1 MKKFIKT
8 ISTVAL
14 VAGLLAQTG
23 VGVFAAEKE
32 FDGQVVK
39 VGVVGDSDKDIWKYV
54 AQLAKEK
61 EGIVIEIE
69 NLTDYN
75 IPNQAVQDG
84 SLDLNAFQH
93 IIFLEEWN
101 KANNGTI
108 ESIGFTIVEPM
119 GLYSEKIEKLEDLQD
134 GATIAIP
141 NDPTNQGRA
150 LLALEIAGLIE
161 VDDAKGILPTTAD
174 VTKNDKNLKFEEL
187 EASQTARALK
197 DVDASIINGNY
208 AADAGLLITDAI
220 FSDGEDATK
229 LNDLYKNIIATR
241 KEDKDNPLY
250 KKVVEIYQT
259 KEVADK
265 INELTKGSKI
275 TVW

>member
-14 VAGLLAQTG
+14 AAGLLAQTG